1 MVDDGTIS
9 PHSRPSRVGLKAVI
23 TYIAPEVSAA
33 LRHLAIDQNTSV
45 QALGE
50 EAYAMLL
57 AHYGVKVKILKKEA
71 TAVRAA
77 RA

>member
-1 MVDDGTIS
+1 MADEGTSS
-9 PHSRPSRVGLKAVI
+9 PHTRPSRVGLKAVI
-23 TYIAPEVSAA
+23 TYVAPEVSAA

-50 EAYAMLL
+50 EAYMLL
-57 AHYGVKVKILKKEA
+57 LAQYGRKVKLPKKD
-71 TAVRAA
+71 AVGAKVA